1 MEMNQRQNPPPVQAQ
16 PSTLMTN
23 IRWGMFILVATIAAI
38 FVYLNW
44 ELFTTRYALVYWF
57 GEGNAAP
64 KLPNLLYLVLF
75 FALGFLFRLVLG
87 LPARVA
93 NRRTV
98 KELNERIEDLEK
110 DLAELVRKNIALAEK
125 AGEKAANSGEA
136 ADER

>member
-1 MEMNQRQNPPPVQAQ
+1 
-16 PSTLMTN
+16 MTN
-23 IRWGMFILVATIAAI
+23 IRWGVFIIVAACVAV

-57 GEGNAAP
+57 GDGNAAP
-64 KLPNLLYLVLF
+64 KLPNFIYLVLF
-75 FALGFLFRLVLG
+75 FALGFLLKLVMG
-87 LPARVA
+87 LPAKVA

-125 AGEKAANSGEA
+125 AGEKAANPDEA
-136 ADER
+136 ADQR